1 MNKIIIF
8 IFFFYTS
15 TAFTQDLLYIK
26 DISDLNKIRKDNT
39 GKVLLF
45 NFWATWCEPCKEE
58 FPDLIKLNNEYGE
71 KNLKLIL
78 VSLDFKEDIESKLL
92 PFLKSNNVDFVTY
105 YLSSSNPDS
114 IMNYFDKK
122 WDGGI
127 PATFIFDREGNY
139 QKFILGK
146 SNYDNFEKEIKK
158 YL

>member
-1 MNKIIIF
+1 MNKLIIF
-8 IFFFYTS
+8 IFFLYTS
-15 TAFTQDLLYIK
+15 TAFTQELIYIK
-26 DISDLNKIRKDNT
+26 DVSDLNKIRRDNT
-39 GKVLLF
+39 DKVLLF
-45 NFWATWCEPCKEE
+45 NFWATWCEPCIEE

-78 VSLDFKEDIESKLL
+78 VSLDFKEDIENKLL
-92 PFLKSNNVDFVTY
+92 PFLKNNKVDFVTY
-105 YLSSSNPDS
+105 YLSTLNPDS

-146 SNYDNFEKEIKK
+146 SDYGNFEKEIKK